1 MALDW
6 MPFCLK
12 IFLNESF
19 DTWYFLAKE
28 FVNFIDWV
36 YCAIHLIDNTLL
48 SEDFSNENLYL
59 RKHFGIFGEN
69 FINQVFIIVPLI
81 FFDIVL

>member
-12 IFLNESF
+12 IFLNENLFLRIYFWENF

-36 YCAIHLIDNTLL
+36 LL
-48 SEDFSNENLYL
+48 CHSFNW
-59 RKHFGIFGEN
+59 
-69 FINQVFIIVPLI
+69 
-81 FFDIVL
+81 